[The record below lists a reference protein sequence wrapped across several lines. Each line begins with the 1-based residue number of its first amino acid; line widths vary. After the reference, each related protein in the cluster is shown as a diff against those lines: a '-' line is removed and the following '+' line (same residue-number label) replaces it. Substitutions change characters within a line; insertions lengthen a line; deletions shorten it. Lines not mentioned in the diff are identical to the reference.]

1 LIKKISKVIKIE
13 SSQEEGR
20 IMMGI
25 LKNEYNR
32 GMAHKDRS
40 WYEYNPSMD

>member
-1 LIKKISKVIKIE
+1 LIKKISKVIKVE
-13 SSQEEGR
+13 NSLEEGR

-40 WYEYNPSMD
+40 LYEYNPSMN